1 MDHDDD
7 HLDLVSREVNGRE
20 PTKNITNGT
29 SSGAGHFAALI
40 LARGGSKEIPLK
52 NLVKLRGKPLL
63 SWALE
68 AILRFAGFDSV
79 WVSTD
84 HELIEEEALRH
95 EGVSVFHRSKE
106 FAQVC

>member
-1 MDHDDD
+1 M
-7 HLDLVSREVNGRE
+7 EQNGTTANGAVNGVV
-20 PTKNITNGT
+20 NGVLNG
-29 SSGAGHFAALI
+29 SPVDDGKHFAALI

-84 HELIEEEALRH
+84 HELIEGEALRH